1 MRILLRA
8 VFDGCALLS
17 MAFFVVL
24 PQYAWRQLSWRGRR
38 SHTVPHPERDSFW
51 NEEHMKRPVFLS
63 RD

>member
-1 MRILLRA
+1 MRVLLRA
-8 VFDGCALLS
+8 VFDGCALLM

-24 PQYAWRQLSWRGRR
+24 PQYAWRQFKWQGRPSR
-38 SHTVPHPERDSFW
+38 AVPSERDSFW

>member
-24 PQYAWRQLSWRGRR
+24 PQYAWRQFRRQGRPSRAVR
-38 SHTVPHPERDSFW
+38 SEPGSFW
-51 NEEHMKRPVFLS
+51 NEEHMRRPVFLS